1 MDICTKSIR
10 ATREEIL
17 RFISTKQLLGCCS
30 GDGSGYSG
38 DEVVADDVHGS
49 GYNYSSGYGYESCSG
64 DGSGY
69 GAGSGNYSGDCYG
82 CGSGCGDGF
91 GYVDGNGTGYIP
103 TITFN
108 EVPVVTNIKSLNG
121 NIVDYVD
128 AIPTIITKVRDNI
141 ACGYIINNDLTLS
154 PCYIAKVGNSFA
166 HGDTLREAVAY
177 AEEKEMNNMPINERI
192 KKFVETFG
200 SLDSEHTGKKFYD
213 WHHILTSSCSFGR
226 NSFCKDHNINLDN
239 MYTVRYFL
247 DITKNSYG
255 SDVIK
260 LIRKAYKILDE

>member
-30 GDGSGYSG
+30 GDDSDSVNGFGDGSGCSG

-69 GAGSGNYSGDCYG
+69 GAGSGNCSGDCYG

-121 NIVDYVD
+121 NVVDYID
-128 AIPTIITKVRDNI
+128 NIPTIITHVLDNFATGFI
-141 ACGYIINNDLTLS
+141 VKNDLTLS
-154 PCYIAKVGNSFA
+154 PCFIAKVGESFIY
-166 HGDTLREAVAY
+166 GTTLKEAVNVA
-177 AEEKEMNNMPINERI
+177 KLNNV
-192 KKFVETFG
+192 K
-200 SLDSEHTGKKFYD
+200 
-213 WHHILTSSCSFGR
+213 
-226 NSFCKDHNINLDN
+226 
-239 MYTVRYFL
+239 
-247 DITKNSYG
+247 
-255 SDVIK
+255 
-260 LIRKAYKILDE
+260 KILNIEW

>member
-30 GDGSGYSG
+30 GDGASYNG
-38 DEVVADDVHGS
+38 DEVVADNVHGS

-69 GAGSGNYSGDCYG
+69 GAGSGNCSGDCYG

-103 TITFN
+103 TIIFN

-121 NIVDYVD
+121 NIVDYID
-128 AIPTIITKVRDNI
+128 SIPVIITHILDNFATGFI
-141 ACGYIINNDLTLS
+141 VKNDLTLS
-154 PCYIAKVGNSFA
+154 PCFIAKVGESFIY
-166 HGDTLREAVAY
+166 GTTLKEAVTVA
-177 AEEKEMNNMPINERI
+177 KLNNI
-192 KKFVETFG
+192 KK
-200 SLDSEHTGKKFYD
+200 
-213 WHHILTSSCSFGR
+213 IL
-226 NSFCKDHNINLDN
+226 NI
-239 MYTVRYFL
+239 
-247 DITKNSYG
+247 
-255 SDVIK
+255 
-260 LIRKAYKILDE
+260 EW